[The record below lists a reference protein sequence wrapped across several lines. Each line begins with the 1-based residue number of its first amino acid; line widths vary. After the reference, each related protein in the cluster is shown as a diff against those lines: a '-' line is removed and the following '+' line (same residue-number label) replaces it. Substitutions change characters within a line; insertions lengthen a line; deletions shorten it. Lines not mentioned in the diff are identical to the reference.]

1 LITLISTAPEPLQ
14 KNYIGRLHGNRSM
27 ARGYIDA
34 LSYAKTIGFDVDRY
48 VPVYGPLLER
58 LKSDKLAFARF
69 SVAHAEE
76 LRAERDAEN
85 LWQEQRAW
93 AKTGRGYAELSAQNR
108 ESFEAEQLGRAVA
121 ERANELMKA
130 REAQA
135 RAQALKDARKE
146 LTR

>member
-85 LWQEQRAW
+85 RSNAH
-93 AKTGRGYAELSAQNR
+93 GRKRGAVTPSFRHRTANR
-108 ESFEAEQLGRAVA
+108 S
-121 ERANELMKA
+121 KPSS
-130 REAQA
+130 
-135 RAQALKDARKE
+135 
-146 LTR
+146 